1 MRCRLILHG
10 QKLSYKMRLI
20 RVGMSFKKA
29 INTHITL
36 IVVILVAGVVV
47 AAGAAFYLLPRQHG
61 VYVGPGLPHTILID
75 SQVGN
80 ITGSY
85 YAQGFVF
92 NTSVWWINGTEIGF
106 GGTTTTESGLMNQ
119 SQYLN
124 LENNNSISWL
134 GGYTAPDTIGF
145 FNYQGSG
152 PATVYFVWIQ
162 TGNSTA
168 TFQATLSITAD

>member
-1 MRCRLILHG
+1 
-10 QKLSYKMRLI
+10 MRLI
-20 RVGMSFKKA
+20 RVGMSFKKVISA
-29 INTHITL
+29 PITI
-36 IVVILVAGVVV
+36 IVVILVAGIVV

-61 VYVGPGLPHTILID
+61 VYVGPGLPHTFSID

-80 ITGSY
+80 ITGAY

-106 GGTTTTESGLMNQ
+106 AGTTAESGLMNQ

-134 GGYTAPDTIGF
+134 AGYTAPDTTGF

-162 TGNSTA
+162 TGNSTT
-168 TFQATLSITAD
+168 TFLATLIVTAD